1 VLFLV
6 KDRYGIIIRG
16 QTFRQFIIINLGF
29 ILKMLL
35 QSSIFREIDN
45 LSRHVNGIYEKIFKK
60 YGLQRGQFV
69 FITRIVENENINL
82 KQLAKNVRVDKT
94 TVTKAIQKLEDSGYI
109 VKQIDQVDN
118 RIIHLLPT
126 EKCIK
131 IYNCI
136 IQEKNQILGNV
147 INKFTPEEFEFYINM
162 TINMNSFLD
171 KIQ

>member
-1 VLFLV
+1 MP
-6 KDRYGIIIRG
+6 R
-16 QTFRQFIIINLGF
+16 
-29 ILKMLL
+29 MLL

-45 LSRHVNGIYEKIFKK
+45 LSRHINVIYEKIFKK

-69 FITRIVENENINL
+69 FITRIVENKNINL
-82 KQLAKNVRVDKT
+82 KQLAQNVRVDKT

-109 VKQIDQVDN
+109 VKKIDHIDN

-126 EKCIK
+126 EKCIS

-136 IQEKNQILGNV
+136 IQEKNQILSSV
-147 INKFTPEEFEFYINM
+147 INKFTAQEFEFYINM
-162 TINMNSFLD
+162 TINMNSYLD

>member
-1 VLFLV
+1 
-6 KDRYGIIIRG
+6 
-16 QTFRQFIIINLGF
+16 
-29 ILKMLL
+29 M
-35 QSSIFREIDN
+35 
-45 LSRHVNGIYEKIFKK
+45 
-60 YGLQRGQFV
+60 QRGQFV

-126 EKCIK
+126 EKCVS